1 MNRFL
6 LGNDRIN
13 HMQIAAFVFLFLI
26 VMFIVLTAVQRRQ
39 IIEKYLVRP
48 EFERKYSQFAA
59 HPIAGDDIIFLG
71 DSITEAFHVDEI
83 FPDLPVKNRGISG
96 DTTNGVLERLHQITA
111 GQPQKIFLMI
121 GSNDLGFGYSEAHV
135 IANYETILARIRQ
148 ESPGTQVYVQ
158 SILPRKKRYAHKITA
173 VNAAIAALAPKYGC
187 QFIDLFPEFADEM
200 GTLRPEFTNDDLHLL
215 DTGYTLWSSL
225 IAPYVS
231 E

>member
-1 MNRFL
+1 
-6 LGNDRIN
+6 
-13 HMQIAAFVFLFLI
+13 MQIAAFVFLFLI

-59 HPIAGDDIIFLG
+59 QSIASGDIVFLG
-71 DSITEAFHVDEI
+71 DSITEAFHVNEM
-83 FPDLPVKNRGISG
+83 FPGLPIKNRGISG

-111 GQPQKIFLMI
+111 GRPQKIFLMI

-148 ESPGTQVYVQ
+148 ESPDTEVYAH
-158 SILPRKKRYAHKITA
+158 SILPRKKRYAGKITA
-173 VNAAIAALAPKYGC
+173 VNTAIAALAQKYGAE
-187 QFIDLFPEFADEM
+187 FVDLFPEFADEN
-200 GTLRPEFTNDDLHLL
+200 GALRPEFTNDDLHLL
-215 DTGYTLWSSL
+215 DTGYALWQSL
-225 IAPYVS
+225 IAADVY